1 MILMQRLALREKKRH
16 IGFLMILMQRLVVS
30 STRAI
35 RTTLERRLAAL
46 KEGEQ
51 QASLRLAE
59 LKNGTEGSESPD
71 DEMAELYD
79 MDGQELLDE
88 LLKSHVSALQ
98 SEVSH
103 VETLLDAA
111 VRCEQAGPDAKAEA
125 LIEWVY
131 ELQAEENEPDLK
143 VLIFTEFVPTQ
154 QMLKEFLEA
163 RGISVVTLN
172 GSWPWRNVGQPR
184 TPSANRTACWFPPT
198 RAVRA

>member
-1 MILMQRLALREKKRH
+1 
-16 IGFLMILMQRLVVS
+16 MILMQRLVVS

-35 RTTLERRLAAL
+35 RSTLERRLAAL

-51 QASLRLAE
+51 QIRQRLGVRQNDVE
-59 LKNGTEGSESPD
+59 ESEGTD
-71 DEMAELYD
+71 DESFEPYD

-98 SEVSH
+98 SESSH
-103 VETLLDAA
+103 VEILLDAA
-111 VRCEQAGPDAKAEA
+111 IRCEQAGPDAKTEA
-125 LIEWVY
+125 LIEWIY
-131 ELQAEENEPDLK
+131 KLQSEENEPDLK

-172 GSWPWRNVGQPR
+172 GSMDMEERKQAQDAFR
-184 TPSANRTACWFPPT
+184 KRIAYLSLLTPAARD
-198 RAVRA
+198 

>member
-1 MILMQRLALREKKRH
+1 
-16 IGFLMILMQRLVVS
+16 MILMQRLVVS

-35 RTTLERRLAAL
+35 KTTLERRL
-46 KEGEQ
+46 EV
-51 QASLRLAE
+51 LRSGLLVTSSKLEE
-59 LKNGTEGSESPD
+59 LETQNQEPET
-71 DEMAELYD
+71 LYD

-98 SEVSH
+98 SEGSH
-103 VETLLDAA
+103 VQTLLDAA

-125 LIEWVY
+125 LIEWIY

-172 GSWPWRNVGQPR
+172 GLHGYGGTQAGPGCLP
-184 TPSANRTACWFPPT
+184 AHRTACWFPPT